1 MIYKIF
7 ENGKTR
13 HFGLILILV
22 VLFFNSYDSCP
33 QLRLDICHHPQV
45 NTVEKSN
52 VLQRVYSLFDVF
64 FFLDQIV
71 GTLDQEKQTE
81 QE

>member
-1 MIYKIF
+1 MVF
-7 ENGKTR
+7 
-13 HFGLILILV
+13 
-22 VLFFNSYDSCP
+22 FFNSYNSSP

-45 NTVEKSN
+45 NAVEKSN

-64 FFLDQIV
+64 LLLDQIV
-71 GTLDQEKQTE
+71 GTLHQEKQTE